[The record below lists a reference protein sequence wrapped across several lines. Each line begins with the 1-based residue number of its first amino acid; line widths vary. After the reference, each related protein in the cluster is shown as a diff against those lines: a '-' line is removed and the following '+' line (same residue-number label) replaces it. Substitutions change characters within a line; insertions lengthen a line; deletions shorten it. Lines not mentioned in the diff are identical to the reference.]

1 MAGTYRASPS
11 ALEFF
16 AALEREPFRFDFF
29 HALRRIE
36 CLHATLPRL
45 GRAQLPR
52 DEPLRLG
59 QPPSLTF
66 APATIAHFVSSTATG
81 VPRMEVLF
89 LGLLGPHGALPTH
102 LTEFVHDRARHHD
115 DPTLVR
121 FLDIF
126 HHRMLLFFFRA
137 WGDARAVVGR
147 DRRTDDKFGRHLA
160 ALSGRSGAE
169 FANRD
174 EMPDDAKLHFT
185 GHLAAIARRPSA
197 LRTVLTALLG
207 VPIQILDFF
216 ARWLELPENG
226 RWRLGRSQGFSVLG
240 QTAIVGGRVF
250 DAQSG
255 VRLIAGPLSLA
266 QYESYLPGS
275 KALRALIAIMK
286 NLLGDEYEWDLNL
299 SLAANEVPTCRLGG
313 EARLGWTS
321 WLGTRASAE
330 PAMDLVLRPARG

>member
-160 ALSGRSGAE
+160 ALSI
-169 FANRD
+169 
-174 EMPDDAKLHFT
+174 
-185 GHLAAIARRPSA
+185 AA
-197 LRTVLTALLG
+197 
-207 VPIQILDFF
+207 
-216 ARWLELPENG
+216 
-226 RWRLGRSQGFSVLG
+226 
-240 QTAIVGGRVF
+240 
-250 DAQSG
+250 
-255 VRLIAGPLSLA
+255 
-266 QYESYLPGS
+266 
-275 KALRALIAIMK
+275 
-286 NLLGDEYEWDLNL
+286 
-299 SLAANEVPTCRLGG
+299 
-313 EARLGWTS
+313 
-321 WLGTRASAE
+321 
-330 PAMDLVLRPARG
+330 